1 MKRRG
6 RNLVPGL
13 LVFALGCATVAPPAP
28 EAPLLSPADLVASL
42 AEVANGRNA
51 DMAETGL
58 VLKQIELRLAVGRE
72 RRRDGRV
79 SVLVLDLDASRRTE
93 TSFTQ
98 TFTLQLPPPSRRRT
112 AATAAA
118 IPGVVDFVEPRC
130 RRRASS
136 SRRRRGG
143 AAQKLRR
150 SSGREDRPADR
161 VGGGVAFRLFTG
173 ASLSAGRAGRGRDQH
188 GAPRVRGAVTP
199 ASGPPKTK
207 SGPEGPL
214 YRSAALNKDAG
225 AGSPTLSPR
234 RSLSASP
241 PGLHPSPSSTRGT

>member
-13 LVFALGCATVAPPAP
+13 LVFALGCATAATPVP

-42 AEVANGRNA
+42 ADVANGRNA

-72 RRRDGRV
+72 RGRDGRV

-118 IPGVVDFVEPRC
+118 IPGVVDFVEAAMSSARELVAAAA
-130 RRRASS
+130 RAELP
-136 SRRRRGG
+136 
-143 AAQKLRR
+143 QKLREVELVARIVR
-150 SSGREDRPADR
+150 SDR

-173 ASLSAGRAGRGRDQH
+173 VSLSAGAARAADETNTVRLVFA
-188 GAPRVRGAVTP
+188 AP
-199 ASGPPKTK
+199 
-207 SGPEGPL
+207 
-214 YRSAALNKDAG
+214 
-225 AGSPTLSPR
+225 
-234 RSLSASP
+234 
-241 PGLHPSPSSTRGT
+241 